1 MLASPH
7 VIAEV
12 ADCVRWADRLV
23 RADLIHGFVV
33 TENDYTSNFTSAFR
47 REINS
52 RRLPGLSAHS
62 QVLTPSVERRTGT
75 DGCIV
80 FHNQSVFKVGLFEGK
95 WPRLSTHLNYW
106 DSIQK
111 STGKSHFDDQ
121 LGRQAA
127 LSGYAIWEMFYSEE
141 PYGANKL
148 FPDEGSSCVWHDD
161 AFVNSSSRNQ
171 TSPWTDAELSSL
183 LSSKGKNI
191 GQIVTSIC
199 ECKKGKTLP
208 TSQMQDHLRDIGIKG
223 NVLVIDLG
231 EEPNIEDKEKV
242 VGL

>member
-12 ADCVRWADRLV
+12 ADCARWADRLV

-111 STGKSHFDDQ
+111 SGGRSHFDDQ
-121 LGRQAA
+121 LARQAA

-141 PYGANKL
+141 PYGPTSCFPMKDLLVSGTMMLSLTPQAGIKHHPGLMRNSHHSFRPKERISVKL
-148 FPDEGSSCVWHDD
+148 LRQ
-161 AFVNSSSRNQ
+161 FVNVRKVKRCRQ
-171 TSPWTDAELSSL
+171 AR
-183 LSSKGKNI
+183 
-191 GQIVTSIC
+191 
-199 ECKKGKTLP
+199 CKT
-208 TSQMQDHLRDIGIKG
+208 IYGIS
-223 NVLVIDLG
+223 
-231 EEPNIEDKEKV
+231 E
-242 VGL
+242 